1 MMPSDE
7 SSKSVMVS
15 TRWPSSWV
23 TDHGNPSMASGWY
36 RMTTLHSLLVVTPAS
51 LRGWRVHDLN
61 AG

>member
-1 MMPSDE
+1 
-7 SSKSVMVS
+7 
-15 TRWPSSWV
+15 V